1 MRACRVFPVLS
12 RLAAVAAMLAV
23 LFGTAALST
32 APVASAEPASVT
44 AVSAVSSVSS
54 VSSGAGVSNASVPDA
69 GSGPVVLAQD
79 DSGPEL
85 DPQTKAD
92 ADKAKS
98 KFVVALIA
106 AALLGIIVWGRIVRR
121 KRSKKNG

>member
-44 AVSAVSSVSS
+44 AVSSVSS

>member
-44 AVSAVSSVSS
+44 AVSS